1 MFLTGHGRAEGGVER
16 GSEGAPTWHW
26 PSIAAAAAE
35 GVTLVIYM
43 GIATAAA
50 LQAGLRTALAA
61 DTPVAIVQD
70 ASLPQQRH
78 ATCRLDALA
87 EVVEREGLGSPAI
100 IVVGDVV
107 RGVGLAIQRAPGV
120 VVAA

>member
-1 MFLTGHGRAEGGVER
+1 MFLTGHGRADRGGAR
-16 GSEGAPTWHW
+16 GGEGAAAWHW

-43 GIATAAA
+43 GIATARA
-50 LQAGLRTALAA
+50 LQAGLRTGLAA
-61 DTPVAIVQD
+61 DTPVAIVQN

-87 EVVEREGLGSPAI
+87 DVVEREALGSPAI

-107 RGVGLAIQRAPGV
+107 RAGLALQGAPGA